1 VLTRIEIDGFKTFDN
16 FSLDLGPFAVILG
29 PNASGKSNLFDAI
42 RLLSH
47 LAGTDLR
54 TAVRELRGEPQELF
68 RRQPDGQYGTKMS
81 FAVELLL
88 DPEVRDSWGATVA
101 ISHSRVRY
109 EVEIALRK
117 DDRGIERLVV
127 AREEAKPILAT
138 QDKWRPRG
146 KTLSTAVHKTFI
158 KSKRR
163 KAWLTTNESEGKRS
177 FQIYQDGKQGR
188 TRSAEAAEATVL
200 SSITSAEFSHLY
212 ALREEMRSWR
222 FLQLDPVAMRRPSST
237 VADQELEPDGANLAT
252 VLARIQAETATD
264 IRPKG
269 VIADIVA
276 ALTSLIPGV
285 VDLKITE
292 DKTNR
297 EYRLDIGMRD
307 GHPFSSRVVS
317 DGTLRVLALLTL
329 LHDPK
334 HHGLV
339 CFEEPENGVHPFRLK
354 AMIELLRELV
364 SDPFSQDLDE
374 RDPLSQMLINS
385 HSPVVLSCLEEGE
398 AMFADIVSF
407 VNKEMGHISR
417 KTRIRSVK
425 PQGYLFP
432 DEQRDSVSSYEVKRY
447 LDTVEKFEG
456 EG

>member
-1 VLTRIEIDGFKTFDN
+1 
-16 FSLDLGPFAVILG
+16 
-29 PNASGKSNLFDAI
+29 
-42 RLLSH
+42 
-47 LAGTDLR
+47 
-54 TAVRELRGEPQELF
+54 
-68 RRQPDGQYGTKMS
+68 M
-81 FAVELLL
+81 
-88 DPEVRDSWGATVA
+88 
-101 ISHSRVRY
+101 
-109 EVEIALRK
+109 
-117 DDRGIERLVV
+117 
-127 AREEAKPILAT
+127 
-138 QDKWRPRG
+138 
-146 KTLSTAVHKTFI
+146 
-158 KSKRR
+158 
-163 KAWLTTNESEGKRS
+163 
-177 FQIYQDGKQGR
+177 
-188 TRSAEAAEATVL
+188 
-200 SSITSAEFSHLY
+200 
-212 ALREEMRSWR
+212 
-222 FLQLDPVAMRRPSST
+222 
-237 VADQELEPDGANLAT
+237 
-252 VLARIQAETATD
+252 
-264 IRPKG
+264 
-269 VIADIVA
+269 
-276 ALTSLIPGV
+276 TSLIPGV

-425 PQGYLFP
+425 PQGELFP